1 MNARSFFS
9 VVPALALAASL
20 GVVARASTPPAEE
33 RQLNA
38 ASASLDQTASQED
51 GKKTVVSRLETT
63 FGVDEARIDGL
74 RSQNLGY
81 GEIAIV
87 LALAQ
92 KMTGGITD
100 ANIQT
105 IMTMRT
111 GTPPLGW
118 GEIAHKLD
126 EKLGAVV
133 SEVNRVAKQSREVAA
148 KPERASRPEHPSKP
162 DRPAHPDR
170 PDNPG
175 KP

>member
-1 MNARSFFS
+1 MNARSLLVFLS
-9 VVPALALAASL
+9 TVAVAAALSAP
-20 GVVARASTPPAEE
+20 ARASDPSREE
-33 RQLNA
+33 QELNTA
-38 ASASLDQTASQED
+38 ASSLDQTASQEE
-51 GKKTVVSRLETT
+51 GQKAVVTRLETT
-63 FGVDEARIDGL
+63 FGVDQARIDGL

-105 IMTMRT
+105 IMAMRT

-118 GEIAHKLD
+118 GEIAR
-126 EKLGAVV
+126 KLGENLGAIV
-133 SEVNRVAKQSREVAA
+133 SGVNRVAKQSRETAGKPDRAA
-148 KPERASRPEHPSKP
+148 KVEHPSKP
-162 DRPAHPDR
+162 EKPAHPDR
-170 PDNPG
+170 PEKPG